1 MNERFTN
8 HSNMTSL
15 IIDERGITVHD
26 DTLRSHVFYPFG
38 SISEL
43 KMGLALLTVKGGDYV
58 SYYKPVGDQK
68 QKIKKL
74 IPSLQSVNSRSS
86 KCKPVVIDMAKAEDA
101 KIEKSVDSIV
111 AYFDGFES
119 KKMEMMKFG
128 ISNIVNSMDRDEE
141 IIYGF
146 KGSMLYINGAGNCTT
161 DYIGLITNKKFYYA
175 GSEGKAHLP
184 HLKAGTVELKDVHA
198 ISMGDGTMAFPPFVQ
213 FEVLNDNYKM
223 GTYSNIQKIKEKL
236 EGAVKECKD
245 KVVASA
251 TTHSTVSAADELKTF
266 KELLDMG
273 VITQEE
279 FNAKKKQLLGL

>member
-26 DTLRSHVFYPFG
+26 DTLGSHVFYPFG
-38 SISEL
+38 SINEL
-43 KMGLALLTVKGGDYV
+43 KMGLVLLTIQGGKYV

-68 QKIKKL
+68 QKIKQI
-74 IPSLQSVNSRSS
+74 IPSLRNMNVKAS
-86 KCKPVVIDMAKAEDA
+86 KCEPVVIDMAKAEDT

-111 AYFDGFES
+111 AYFDGFKS
-119 KKMEMMKFG
+119 NKMEMMKFG
-128 ISNIVNSMDRDEE
+128 ISNIVNSMDADEE

-146 KGSMLYINGAGNCTT
+146 KGSMLYINGPRNCIT
-161 DYIGLITNKKFYYA
+161 DYIGLISNKKFYYA
-175 GSEGKAHLP
+175 GSEGNAHLP
-184 HLKAGTVELKDVHA
+184 RLKEGTIELKDVHA
-198 ISMGDGTMAFPPFVQ
+198 ISMGDQTMSFPPFVQ
-213 FEVLNDNYKM
+213 FEVLNENYKM
-223 GTYSNIQKIKEKL
+223 GTHSNIQKIKETL
-236 EGAVKECKD
+236 ESAVKACKE
-245 KVVASA
+245 KAAATINYSA
-251 TTHSTVSAADELKTF
+251 VSAADELKKF